1 MKVLEYHHFAE
12 HIKALVKAYYTNY
25 KVSIGTENF
34 TTDPI
39 VIEKGS
45 LQGDCLSPL
54 FSTLL

>member
-1 MKVLEYHHFAE
+1 M
-12 HIKALVKAYYTNY
+12 LVKAYYTNY